1 MPIIGTKDSSCQF
14 AFSINCYFYLI
25 LFTFRPP
32 SRISMRPN
40 RVINEEFVEVQR
52 SSSADGLLRTSSSR
66 NKKLPHYMLP
76 RDVGTYPFDSSA
88 TRLSLSD
95 LNIKQQRSRAPS
107 PLRLSAPAAQENI
120 NQQPNAV
127 KAPWRP
133 SSAHAESH
141 RANRKKMPTAGSIQF
156 ENNRASSRERNSG
169 QSNQIRYTSS
179 DDLHFRPDSGR
190 RGETLMKKRR
200 KKSPHPRARGAGGV
214 KYDDISSSVL
224 KATKNLEQISKH
236 LKTVAESLSESALL
250 NLTND
255 HIQQQHTTQQISRI
269 ENVKVMDDSGEYQ
282 PFEESKKSSQLA
294 NGRSPGHSKYAPL
307 TASEQE
313 NLESFAEELDLENL
327 VRERMHSKLKDIL
340 HAQLSM

>member
-1 MPIIGTKDSSCQF
+1 
-14 AFSINCYFYLI
+14 
-25 LFTFRPP
+25 
-32 SRISMRPN
+32 MRPN

-76 RDVGTYPFDSSA
+76 KDVGTYPFDSSA

-120 NQQPNAV
+120 HQQANTA

-156 ENNRASSRERNSG
+156 ENNRASSRERSSG
-169 QSNQIRYTSS
+169 QNNQIRYTSS

-200 KKSPHPRARGAGGV
+200 KNSPHPRARETGGGV
-214 KYDDISSSVL
+214 KYDDYISSSVL

-255 HIQQQHTTQQISRI
+255 HIQQQQQHTTQQISRI
-269 ENVKVMDDSGEYQ
+269 ENLKVMDDSGEYQ
-282 PFEESKKSSQLA
+282 PYEESKKSSQVP
-294 NGRSPGHSKYAPL
+294 NGHSNNGHSKYAPL

-313 NLESFAEELDLENL
+313 NLESFADELDLENL